1 MTVAIAAKNVYRLKR
16 KGADLIDQNNNN
28 TYHLCS
34 CCTLL
39 IAGLISL
46 S

>member
-1 MTVAIAAKNVYRLKR
+1 MTVASAAKNVYRLTR
-16 KGADLIDQNNNN
+16 KGADLIDQNNN

-39 IAGLISL
+39 IVNLISL